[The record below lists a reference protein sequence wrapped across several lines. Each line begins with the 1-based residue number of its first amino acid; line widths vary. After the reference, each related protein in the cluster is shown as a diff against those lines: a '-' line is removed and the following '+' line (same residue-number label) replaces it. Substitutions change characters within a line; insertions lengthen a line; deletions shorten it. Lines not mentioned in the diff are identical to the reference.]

1 MSLQSK
7 LKGFLSDAIIYG
19 VGSMFSRAL
28 GFFLIPLYTGYLD
41 KAQYANIILLQLIF
55 TVLTS
60 FQLLTSGVFF
70 YYYEY
75 KNEETK
81 KTVFASWLAYEVV
94 LTFFILL
101 LAVVGFPLISPI
113 FEVAEGETFFTPFI
127 LLILQL
133 FPFLIFI
140 TYYNLLR
147 INLSSKKAVLITC
160 VDAVLAIIFVVYFL
174 VFAKMGVLGVML
186 GQLIAKSILA
196 IGILAVGF
204 FEYMNPKY
212 MSWAMLKKILAYS
225 YPFFFSSTFL
235 WVINSSDKI
244 MGTQLLAS
252 QAEVAYLGLAMQVTM
267 PIMILAAIISQAYGP
282 YVMSIR
288 HEEDASHTY
297 REILSLVVYASTVI
311 SVMLFAVSP
320 FLVDILAD
328 KTFYPAL
335 EIIPLFALAT
345 VISIVLTQICLG
357 LNLSQKTM
365 YIAIATIAGGVV
377 GVLFNLYFQ
386 PLIGIKAAGYAQIVA
401 YSVSGVIVYVYSQKF
416 MPIDYDWK
424 WTAGIFS
431 VLTAAIVLLALG
443 ERLFVQS
450 PHLTHLGIG
459 GAVLILLAIIGER
472 KYAVI
477 NLIAGFYKKLGARA

>member
-1 MSLQSK
+1 MSLQAR
-7 LKGFLSDAIIYG
+7 LKGFLSDTIIYG
-19 VGSMFSRAL
+19 IGSMFSRAL

-75 KNEETK
+75 KSEDTK
-81 KTVFASWLAYEVV
+81 KTVFSSWLAYEVV

-101 LAVVGFPLISPI
+101 LSFVCFPLISPI
-113 FEVAEGETFFTPFI
+113 FEAAEGETFFVPFI

-133 FPFLIFI
+133 FPFMIFS
-140 TYYNLLR
+140 TYHNLLR
-147 INLSSKKAVLITC
+147 INLNAKRAVLLTVI
-160 VDAVLAIIFVVYFL
+160 DAVLMVVSVVYFL
-174 VFAKMGVLGVML
+174 VFAGMGVRGVML
-186 GQLIAKSILA
+186 GQLIAKT
-196 IGILAVGF
+196 ILAVGILAAGF
-204 FEYMNPKY
+204 YEFLNPKL

-235 WVINSSDKI
+235 WLINSSDKI

-252 QAEVAYLGLAMQVTM
+252 QAEVAYLGLAMQITM
-267 PIMILAAIISQAYGP
+267 PIMILASIISQAYGP
-282 YVMSIR
+282 YVMSIK
-288 HEEDASHTY
+288 HEEDASRTY

-311 SVMLFAVSP
+311 SVMLLAVSP

-328 KTFYPAL
+328 ETFYPAL

-345 VISIVLTQICLG
+345 IISIVLTQICLG

-365 YIAIATIAGGVV
+365 YIAIAMIAGGLV
-377 GVLFNLYFQ
+377 GVLFNLYLQ
-386 PLIGIKAAGYAQIVA
+386 PLLGIKAAGYAQIVA
-401 YSVSGVIVYVYSQKF
+401 YSVSSLIVYKYSQKF

-424 WTAGIFS
+424 WAAGILLI
-431 VLTAAIVLLALG
+431 LTATIILFALS
-443 ERLFVQS
+443 ENLFSQS
-450 PHLTHLGIG
+450 LHLIYLVIGAAALIILGIT
-459 GAVLILLAIIGER
+459 GES
-472 KYAVI
+472 KYAVTK
-477 NLIAGFYKKLGARA
+477 LIGGFYKNRR